1 MSARQTREVNYIGR
15 PCEREIGV
23 RAESIVDL
31 GNVSLAIGSQL
42 ISDLLVLS
50 PRLPFSSSSLPSP
63 LWLALSPFIS
73 LLLPR
78 CVFIRR
84 PFPSR
89 SFSPG
94 SPPRL
99 AHVRRDNSYVLRM
112 HNVPN
117 YFTLLLLRVINARRL
132 ARARAP
138 VPGVFREI
146 YCSEITRVRTRRRP
160 TLCFSLS
167 LCPPPSSFLF
177 GVDGRSAVFLIFAS
191 FSYQLSQ
198 LYTERSALDRNRAFS
213 QTCLS
218 FSHDAF
224 SPSE

>member
-1 MSARQTREVNYIGR
+1 M
-15 PCEREIGV
+15 

-42 ISDLLVLS
+42 ISD
-50 PRLPFSSSSLPSP
+50 PSSSLRVSHSP
-63 LWLALSPFIS
+63 LLRCLHLCGSLFLPLSLS

-89 SFSPG
+89 SFSPR

-160 TLCFSLS
+160 TLGFSLS
-167 LCPPPSSFLF
+167 PCLPPSSFPLRCGRAF
-177 GVDGRSAVFLIFAS
+177 RGV
-191 FSYQLSQ
+191 SYFRFFQLSAITAVHGAKCTRPQ
-198 LYTERSALDRNRAFS
+198 SRVFTDLPFFFPRRV
-213 QTCLS
+213 LS
-218 FSHDAF
+218 
-224 SPSE
+224 E

>member
-1 MSARQTREVNYIGR
+1 M
-15 PCEREIGV
+15 

-63 LWLALSPFIS
+63 LRLALSPFIS

-89 SFSPG
+89 PFSPR

-160 TLCFSLS
+160 THSVSLFLSVLLPLRSSSVWTGVPRCFLFSLLS
-167 LCPPPSSFLF
+167 VISYHSCTRSEVHSTAIARFHRLAFLF
-177 GVDGRSAVFLIFAS
+177 PTTRSLRVS
-191 FSYQLSQ
+191 KS
-198 LYTERSALDRNRAFS
+198 RVG
-213 QTCLS
+213 
-218 FSHDAF
+218 
-224 SPSE
+224 SPRRIRQR

>member
-1 MSARQTREVNYIGR
+1 M
-15 PCEREIGV
+15 

-42 ISDLLVLS
+42 ISDPRPLSASPILLFFAAFTSVARSFSLYLS
-50 PRLPFSSSSLPSP
+50 PPPAVCIYP
-63 LWLALSPFIS
+63 
-73 LLLPR
+73 
-78 CVFIRR
+78 RR

-89 SFSPG
+89 SFSLR

-167 LCPPPSSFLF
+167 LSVFLPLPSSSVRTGVPRCFLF
-177 GVDGRSAVFLIFAS
+177 SLLSVISYHSCTRSEVHSTAIARFHRLAFLFP
-191 FSYQLSQ
+191 
-198 LYTERSALDRNRAFS
+198 TTRSLRVSKSRVG
-213 QTCLS
+213 
-218 FSHDAF
+218 
-224 SPSE
+224 SPRRIRQRPA

>member
-1 MSARQTREVNYIGR
+1 M
-15 PCEREIGV
+15 

-84 PFPSR
+84 PFPPR
-89 SFSPG
+89 PFSPR

-117 YFTLLLLRVINARRL
+117 YFTLLLLRVINARGL

-146 YCSEITRVRTRRRP
+146 YCSEITRVRTRGRP

-167 LCPPPSSFLF
+167 LSVLLPLPSLF

>member
-1 MSARQTREVNYIGR
+1 M
-15 PCEREIGV
+15 

-42 ISDLLVLS
+42 ISDPRPLSAVSHSPLLRCLHLCGSLFLPLS
-50 PRLPFSSSSLPSP
+50 LSSSR
-63 LWLALSPFIS
+63 
-73 LLLPR
+73 R

-89 SFSPG
+89 SFSHR

-117 YFTLLLLRVINARRL
+117 YFTLLLLRVINARGL

-146 YCSEITRVRTRRRP
+146 YCTEITRVRTRRRP

-167 LCPPPSSFLF
+167 LSLLLPLLSSSVWTGVPRCFLF
-177 GVDGRSAVFLIFAS
+177 SLLSVISYHSCTRSEVHSTAIARFHRLAFFFFPRRV
-191 FSYQLSQ
+191 LS
-198 LYTERSALDRNRAFS
+198 E
-213 QTCLS
+213 
-218 FSHDAF
+218 
-224 SPSE
+224 